1 MMHRFFSIKEL
12 KKSLEYKSDC
22 ENNPQIDIS
31 LEMLK
36 SLLAAKK
43 PVPKKGP
50 AFFSYK
56 GLNMN

>member
-1 MMHRFFSIKEL
+1 MKHKFFSIKEL
-12 KKSLEYKSDC
+12 KQSLEDNPDC
-22 ENNPQIDIS
+22 ENNPIVNIS

-36 SLLAAKK
+36 SIIATKK

>member
-1 MMHRFFSIKEL
+1 MKHKFFSIKEL
-12 KKSLEYKSDC
+12 KKSLEYNSDC
-22 ENNPQIDIS
+22 ENDPIVDIT

-36 SLLAAKK
+36 SIIASKK